1 MLSWNVPLNNE
12 EPNSV
17 TRNRQFI
24 LFDEH
29 FTIHLW
35 RDNNDETRN
44 DTMDDLKL
52 TKFTVWINEAIMIQG
67 NALEYFELMEPGH
80 WCMKDEVC
88 QEQLFRSSV
97 VMNNGYDNVIK
108 FQIQYAIDGIV
119 VSDESEGHLTPN
131 SLDQDYIHEFLPSF
145 EPVYTW
151 QTTNASKPSS
161 RDLTPPVE
169 EAEILSKQETER
181 LKGINTSEQIIE
193 FQYPVYSL
201 LNMRLRNSNLKSQ
214 YCILTSLDFQT
225 SRSLIQLCAKYN
237 IPINETRLIFNMVKL
252 ELINK
257 RSYNEK
263 SHIEIPTIELNN
275 PSNYEFP
282 LVALPHDSF
291 SMAYKLPPLTPD
303 DVVKDHENID
313 MKPHRVMVTLNY
325 IVELNNDMKL
335 PIITRWE
342 TDVTIK
348 RKPCRDLIGNGG
360 NLKSSHTNGN
370 GILLNNNATLSR
382 ISTISISSTA
392 RFHNNTA
399 SNTNQNRLSGYKPGS
414 SSLSQLQ
421 SINTT
426 SPLFNNI
433 KFKFMNDTIIVNSGD
448 TFTLRLQITNLSP
461 QPLDLVIYYNNQ
473 TPTAQSTNS
482 VARTIVPLQTLEKKT
497 VWIQK
502 QRQIAEGLILL
513 TNDYKVPLIQSH
525 ESYFVDLS
533 LVAIRSGY
541 YSTLNALKLLDLKTQ
556 ECVEIGRAV
565 SVLVN

>member
-12 EPNSV
+12 EHNSV
-17 TRNRQFI
+17 TRSRQFI

-44 DTMDDLKL
+44 VTMDDLKL

-108 FQIQYAIDGIV
+108 FQIKYAIDGVV
-119 VSDESEGHLTPN
+119 VSDESEGHSTPN

-151 QTTNASKPSS
+151 QTTNTSKPSS
-161 RDLTPPVE
+161 RDITPPVE
-169 EAEILSKQETER
+169 DAEILSKQETEP
-181 LKGINTSEQIIE
+181 LKGISTSEQIID

-225 SRSLIQLCAKYN
+225 SRSLIQLCAKFN

-275 PSNYEFP
+275 SSNYEFP

-325 IVELNNDMKL
+325 IVELNNGMKL